1 MRVNITYSV
10 ELDDVPNEVARILEE
25 CEQNFRRIHGN
36 LDQTIGR
43 QPLEVIEELDKI
55 RISLARLDLKL
66 ADSMDILSGYIQ
78 AVAKKPE
85 MEQAAIHEQEQR
97 LAALASQL
105 SENSDEDV

>member
-10 ELDDVPNEVARILEE
+10 DLDEVPNEVARILEE
-25 CEQNFRRIHGN
+25 CEQNFRKIHGQ
-36 LDQTIGR
+36 LDQTIGQ

-55 RISLARLDLKL
+55 RISLAKVDLKL
-66 ADSMDILSGYIQ
+66 GDSMDILSGYVQ
-78 AVAKKPE
+78 AVAKKPD

-105 SENSDEDV
+105 SENNDEDV

>member
-10 ELDDVPNEVARILEE
+10 ELDDVPSEVARILEE
-25 CEQNFRRIHGN
+25 CEQSFRRIHGN